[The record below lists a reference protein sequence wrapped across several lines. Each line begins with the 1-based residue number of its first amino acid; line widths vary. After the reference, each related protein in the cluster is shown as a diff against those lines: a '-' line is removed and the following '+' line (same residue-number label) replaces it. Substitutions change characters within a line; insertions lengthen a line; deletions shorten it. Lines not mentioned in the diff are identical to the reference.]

1 MTPPVLH
8 QRAVGPQEIPDPSI
22 PPGATARTDLELI
35 VNGEALSVAADSTVA
50 DLLNRLALD
59 PRTVVV
65 EHNGTILRER
75 AEVASRRLRAN
86 DVLEIVHFV
95 GGG

>member
-8 QRAVGPQEIPDPSI
+8 QRAVEP
-22 PPGATARTDLELI
+22 DLELI
-35 VNGEALSVAADSTVA
+35 VNGEALSAAPGSTVA
-50 DLLNRLALD
+50 DLLERLALD

-75 AEVASRRLRAN
+75 TEVTSRRLRAN